1 MSDTLYSK
9 LAHPDQKRPE
19 DVLATTID
27 HYGDRV
33 GLAMSFQI
41 GGVVLLDM
49 IHRIGREVS
58 VFSLDTGRLP
68 EETYACADRIRQQY
82 GIEIQWVF
90 PRHQSV
96 EDMIR
101 SKGLYSFKENI
112 ENRKQCCSIRKVEPL
127 TRALGAFD
135 AWITGRRTDQMV
147 TRRELKVIEDDPV
160 HPGKVKINPLVH
172 WSSEQLWEYI
182 HEHNVPYHQLYD
194 KGYLSIGCECCTR
207 SCKGETD
214 ERAGRWWWESPE
226 HKECGLHISYQGG
239 SGI

>member
-9 LAHPDQKRPE
+9 LAHPDQQRPE
-19 DVLATTID
+19 DVLATAID
-27 HYGDRV
+27 HYGGRV

-112 ENRKQCCSIRKVEPL
+112 ENRKECCSIRKVEPL

-135 AWITGRRTDQMV
+135 AWITGRRTDQMA

-172 WSSEQLWEYI
+172 WSSDQLWEYI
-182 HEHNVPYHQLYD
+182 HEHDVPYHQLYD
-194 KGYLSIGCECCTR
+194 EGYLSIGCECCTR

-226 HKECGLHISYQGG
+226 HKECGLYISYQGG